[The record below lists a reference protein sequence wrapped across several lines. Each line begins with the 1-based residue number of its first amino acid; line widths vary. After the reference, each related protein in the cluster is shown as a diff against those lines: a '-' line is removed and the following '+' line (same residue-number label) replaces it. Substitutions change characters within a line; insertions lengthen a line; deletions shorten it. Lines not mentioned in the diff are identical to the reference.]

1 MIIKNGLTIACEIK
15 SSIDKAGM
23 YIFDRKV
30 NFYARHHQ
38 RQIDRKIVI
47 LPMVDDRARPVAAAL
62 GIEIYRYADAVE
74 GL

>member
-1 MIIKNGLTIACEIK
+1 
-15 SSIDKAGM
+15 M

-30 NFYARHHQ
+30 NFYARHPQ

-47 LPMVDDRARPVAAAL
+47 SPMVDDRARPVAAAL

-74 GL
+74 GR